1 MYKRKIKPD
10 GLIVL
15 HISNRYFKLSP
26 VVARI
31 LSQLQLH
38 SLEKFDDPKNYSL
51 KYDWYDEIQ
60 LSKSFWVAASPDL
73 QRVSQLKIFPGWK
86 SMKINHA
93 YSIWTDDY
101 ANLLQVYNWL

>member
-1 MYKRKIKPD
+1 MT
-10 GLIVL
+10 
-15 HISNRYFKLSP
+15 
-26 VVARI
+26 
-31 LSQLQLH
+31 
-38 SLEKFDDPKNYSL
+38 
-51 KYDWYDEIQ
+51 
-60 LSKSFWVAASPDL
+60 FWVAASPDL